1 MDISFTLGIFWYVVF
16 VFSTVLH
23 EFAHVIVGLR
33 LGGGLGAKDARLTLD
48 PYYYMKREPFGMVV
62 LPIVFLLTSGMLIGW
77 ASVPYN
83 PIWAMRYPKKAA
95 LMSLAGPLTNLL
107 LAVVAIVL
115 SFFGVLLGIFEMG
128 EYDSFSHI
136 IVASQSGLLNN
147 IATLLSITVILN
159 LSLFVF
165 NMIPFYP
172 LDGSSAIALI
182 LPPSLYTRF
191 RMRIFN
197 PQFHIFG
204 MFISLMIFNM
214 LIGPIYTVALRL
226 IGMAEKFL

>member
-1 MDISFTLGIFWYVVF
+1 MDMSFTLGIFWYVVF
-16 VFSTVLH
+16 AFSTVLH
-23 EFAHVIVGLR
+23 EYAHVIVGLY

-48 PYYYMKREPFGMVV
+48 PYYYMKREPFGMVI
-62 LPIVFLLTSGMLIGW
+62 LPIIFLLTNGMLIGW

-83 PIWAMRYPKKAA
+83 PIWAMKYPKKAA

-107 LAVVAIVL
+107 LAIFAIIV
-115 SFFGVLLGIFEMG
+115 SFCGVLIGVFKMG
-128 EYDSFSHI
+128 EYNSFSHL
-136 IVASQSGLLNN
+136 IVASHSGVLNN
-147 IATLLSITVILN
+147 VATLLSIMVILN

-172 LDGSSAIALI
+172 LDGSSAISLI
-182 LPPSLYTRF
+182 LPPSLYARF

-204 MFISLMIFNM
+204 MFISFMIFNL

-226 IGMAEKFL
+226 IGLADNF